1 MILHRDGR
9 SLASVAIVTACMLPC
24 RVAGQAALSRATGCD
39 SVLRGARVDSVG
51 VTARAYLVRRDG
63 EPLPPR
69 ARIFLIESIFSNFVA
84 PKPLHV
90 PVFSAGPARLR
101 MLRRDLSSDGDSLT
115 SREPVIYGVYD
126 FALLRTSAVSGGSVT
141 VPTMSPGFDE
151 SIIGA
156 ITALQADST
165 SARVTRALGL
175 SVIPLQLRV
184 STGADDSRS
193 RVPPAEIFTATFPRV
208 RLVDAQPS
216 AGNPLPEYP
225 QEERDDG
232 RDGEVMLR
240 VVVDEMGAAVIRTLE
255 VLHATSPAFALA
267 AARALAR
274 YHFAPAHVGSCP
286 VPQVVE
292 IPFWFSLRP

>member
-1 MILHRDGR
+1 M
-9 SLASVAIVTACMLPC
+9 
-24 RVAGQAALSRATGCD
+24 AGLIP
-39 SVLRGARVDSVG
+39 G
-51 VTARAYLVRRDG
+51 VQ
-63 EPLPPR
+63 
-69 ARIFLIESIFSNFVA
+69 
-84 PKPLHV
+84 
-90 PVFSAGPARLR
+90 
-101 MLRRDLSSDGDSLT
+101 SS
-115 SREPVIYGVYD
+115 
-126 FALLRTSAVSGGSVT
+126 T
-141 VPTMSPGFDE
+141 V
-151 SIIGA
+151 
-156 ITALQADST
+156 T
-165 SARVTRALGL
+165 SARLNEVSELFGFVDSAVETINGLRQIKAASRALDGRFFLEFRPFQRPDRRPRIRLSQQDGLDASL

-240 VVVDEMGAAVIRTLE
+240 VVVDERGAAVIRTLE
-255 VLHATSPAFALA
+255 VLHATSPTFALA
-267 AARALAR
+267 AARVLAR